1 MKRKVIETVE
11 STYSDYSIM
20 TNKERGLSCNIE
32 ILRAIE
38 KQFNYAEESKSK
50 VFFMRYDVR
59 IPDGMYIDN
68 NKTFRDFQAV

>member
-20 TNKERGLSCNIE
+20 TDKKRGLSCNTS
-32 ILRAIE
+32 ILKEIE

-50 VFFMRYDVR
+50 IFFMRLDVR
-59 IPDGMYIDN
+59 IPDGMYTDN
-68 NKTFRDFQAV
+68 NKTF